1 MSFHE
6 VQFPTTIS
14 FGSFGGPERRTE
26 IVTLSNGYEE
36 RSTPWAHSK
45 RRYDAGL
52 GMRSLDDIADL
63 IAFFEARAGRLHG
76 FRWKDWGDFKS
87 CLPSQEIGFNDQVIG
102 IGDGQQREFALSK
115 SYISGEG
122 RYARPICKPVIG
134 SVVAAIQGEPQFET
148 RHFELDSSSGLLKF
162 LTPPASGLD
171 VTAGFEFDVP
181 VRFDTDI
188 IETSLAHFEAGE
200 LPRVPVIELR
210 L

>member
-1 MSFHE
+1 MQTSF
-6 VQFPTTIS
+6 
-14 FGSFGGPERRTE
+14 
-26 IVTLSNGYEE
+26 
-36 RSTPWAHSK
+36 
-45 RRYDAGL
+45 
-52 GMRSLDDIADL
+52 
-63 IAFFEARAGRLHG
+63 
-76 FRWKDWGDFKS
+76 
-87 CLPSQEIGFNDQVIG
+87 
-102 IGDGQQREFALSK
+102 
-115 SYISGEG
+115 
-122 RYARPICKPVIG
+122 
-134 SVVAAIQGEPQFET
+134 QGEPQFET